1 MAGVTETVVLLHGFT
16 QTGRSWEGV
25 ERMAKQAGR
34 AVAAPDLRGHG
45 ASAGVRPVDF
55 DHVVADVGALAA
67 GTAPPGEAS
76 RSGAAARAGAA
87 VLCGY
92 SMGGR
97 IALHAALA
105 HPERVRR
112 LVLVSTTAG
121 IEDPAQRARR
131 RAADEALAAGLERGG
146 LEAFAARW
154 AAQPLFAGLPP
165 DAAAAA
171 HADRLRNDAAGLA
184 AALRGLGTGVM
195 EPVWHRLGELRVPVA
210 VLAGERDPKFL
221 ALGHR
226 LAAALPAATLT
237 VVPGAGH
244 ALHLEAPEAVAAAL
258 EPVAR

>member
-1 MAGVTETVVLLHGFT
+1 MTGVTETVVLLHGFT
-16 QTGRSWEGV
+16 QTGRSWERV
-25 ERMAKQAGR
+25 ERMAKQAGH
-34 AVAAPDLRGHG
+34 AVATPDLRGHG
-45 ASAGVRPVDF
+45 ASAALRPVDF
-55 DHVVADVGALAA
+55 PHVIADVAALAGGA
-67 GTAPPGEAS
+67 ALPAEGTP
-76 RSGAAARAGAA
+76 SGAAALTGGA

-97 IALHAALA
+97 IALHTALA

-121 IEDPAQRARR
+121 IEAPSDRAQR
-131 RAADEALAAGLERGG
+131 RAADEALAAELEHNG

-171 HADRLRNDAAGLA
+171 HADRLRNHAPGLA

-195 EPVWHRLGELRVPVA
+195 EPVWDRLAELRMPVV
-210 VLAGERDPKFL
+210 VLAGQHDAKFA
-221 ALGHR
+221 ALSRR
-226 LAAALPAATLT
+226 LAEAIPQTTLT
-237 VVPGAGH
+237 VVLGAGH

-258 EPVAR
+258 AA

>member
-1 MAGVTETVVLLHGFT
+1 MMRRMPMPAILLHGFT
-16 QTGRSWEGV
+16 QTGRSWERV
-25 ERMAKQAGR
+25 QR
-34 AVAAPDLRGHG
+34 ATSLDVLAPDLRGHG
-45 ASAGVRPVDF
+45 ASGALRPVDF
-55 DHVVADVGALAA
+55 PTVVADVAALTHE
-67 GTAPPGEAS
+67 G
-76 RSGAAARAGAA
+76 

-121 IEDPAQRARR
+121 IEGPGERAER
-131 RAADEALAAGLERGG
+131 RAADEALAAEIEHDGI
-146 LEAFAARW
+146 EAFAARW
-154 AAQPLFAGLPP
+154 GAQPLFADLPP

-195 EPVWHRLGELRVPVA
+195 EPVWHRLGELHMPVA
-210 VLAGERDPKFL
+210 VLAGERDAKFL
-221 ALGHR
+221 ALARR
-226 LAAALPAATLT
+226 LAGAVPEATFT
-237 VVPGAGH
+237 VVLGAGH

-258 EPVAR
+258 EPVDR